1 MNSHSLIFKLSLFFL
16 FLMGVINGLFYLHLQ
31 AQKRQMEHNYL
42 RKFHEAR
49 GVLHHAREEFL
60 GFEQTQKRLKSILGL
75 ELLKDKVDTTNM
87 KLVLKHR
94 GLYVYQ
100 EAHRIYLVAQRPS
113 HTLTL
118 RYVEESSPITLWL
131 LMGVVNAMLWLF
143 YLYLYYRL
151 KPLAI
156 LKDKIIA
163 FSQGKLETMPQVIGK
178 DEIATLSHEFNQSI
192 TKIKALQESRTLFLR
207 NIMHELNTPIAKGK
221 LICDLMDDTKNQ
233 ERLHKIFNR
242 FEYLLGEFRKI
253 EQIVSNAMPLN
264 RKRYRAV
271 DILDNA
277 LDLLLLEVGAITLEI
292 YDEVELEVDYEL
304 FSIVLKN
311 LIDNALKYGKSKPK
325 ITLSKYALSVESA
338 GDPIEAIAFDKIF
351 NRAYEDSSKGLGL
364 GLYIS
369 NAIAKKH
376 AMDLKYHHRN
386 TLNTFEIVFNGY
398 YAQKLSLN
406 AS

>member
-1 MNSHSLIFKLSLFFL
+1 
-16 FLMGVINGLFYLHLQ
+16 
-31 AQKRQMEHNYL
+31 MEHNYL

>member
-1 MNSHSLIFKLSLFFL
+1 
-16 FLMGVINGLFYLHLQ
+16 MGVINGLFYLHLQ
-31 AQKRQMEHNYL
+31 AQQRQKQHNYL

-60 GFEQTQKRLKSILGL
+60 GFEQTQKRLKSILDL
-75 ELLKDKVDTTNM
+75 ELLERKVDTTKM

-94 GLYVYQ
+94 ELYVYQ
-100 EAHRIYLVAQRPS
+100 EAHRIYLVAKRPS

-118 RYVEESSPITLWL
+118 RYIEESSPVTLWL
-131 LMGVVNAMLWLF
+131 LIGVVNAMLLLF

-151 KPLAI
+151 KPLI
-156 LKDKIIA
+156 LLKDKIIA
-163 FSQGKLETMPQVIGK
+163 FSQGKMERMPQVIGK

-192 TKIKALQESRTLFLR
+192 TKIKAFQESRTLFLR

-292 YDEVELEVDYEL
+292 YDEIELEVDYEL

-325 ITLSKYALSVESA
+325 ITLFKYALSVESA

-386 TLNTFEIVFNGY
+386 TLNIFEIVF
-398 YAQKLSLN
+398 
-406 AS
+406 